1 MEYKFKKANGS
12 SVEVEISGEEVVFER
27 MDMAKEHEYSASYFM
42 DGYVGDEKKYEAV
55 GEFSFGSDDFVELE
69 EIEKI

>member
-12 SVEVEISGEEVVFER
+12 SVEVEISKKEVVFER
-27 MDMAKEHEYSASYFM
+27 MDMAEKHEYSASYFM
-42 DGYVGDEKKYEAV
+42 DGYVGDEKKYEAF